1 MWVGTLGWKWKRRWD
16 LKWRQRNHLVSCEN
30 PLLTP
35 YRFFPETAFFESLAS
50 LEHFFHHSS
59 SFSFYTIFTSNLTR
73 DFLKKRWYPNPTP
86 KTEVFFPQQKHDK
99 EAWVSIICLQLRLK
113 PTNIESVIEK
123 KNTPFQILLLEC
135 QTSLQNLTS
144 IINFGPAGQFS
155 PSALSLGAISNINR
169 IKSRTEADVL
179 SRHFSWGTSI
189 HTLRPER
196 AGPLNKVWDIDFL

>member
-1 MWVGTLGWKWKRRWD
+1 MGFYNLPPVTFKANK
-16 LKWRQRNHLVSCEN
+16 
-30 PLLTP
+30 
-35 YRFFPETAFFESLAS
+35 YR
-50 LEHFFHHSS
+50 
-59 SFSFYTIFTSNLTR
+59 
-73 DFLKKRWYPNPTP
+73 
-86 KTEVFFPQQKHDK
+86 
-99 EAWVSIICLQLRLK
+99 ICYRK
-113 PTNIESVIEK
+113 K
-123 KNTPFQILLLEC
+123 KNTPFQILLLER

-179 SRHFSWGTSI
+179 SRHFSRGTSI

>member
-73 DFLKKRWYPNPTP
+73 DFLKKRWYPDPTP

-123 KNTPFQILLLEC
+123 KKYTFPNF
-135 QTSLQNLTS
+135 TSGT
-144 IINFGPAGQFS
+144 
-155 PSALSLGAISNINR
+155 SNITSKLNQHH
-169 IKSRTEADVL
+169 KFWTSRPIFSISTE
-179 SRHFSWGTSI
+179 
-189 HTLRPER
+189 LRSH
-196 AGPLNKVWDIDFL
+196 KQY